1 MWNNFSSSANFVQ
14 HKSSRKFAIVH
25 ESSGYKNTFVATVY
39 FVSMVKRVFVD
50 GILLLFANTGSYTL
64 IIIQYA
70 STCKVLICCKVWI
83 LITVWELSNIISY
96 PVINQIC
103 YSIKIS
109 GAQNVTLFST

>member
-1 MWNNFSSSANFVQ
+1 MWNNFSSSANFLQ
-14 HKSSRKFAIVH
+14 HKPSRKFAIVR

-39 FVSMVKRVFVD
+39 SVWMVKRDFVD
-50 GILLLFANTGSYTL
+50 RILLLFADTGSYIL

-96 PVINQIC
+96 PIINQVC
-103 YSIKIS
+103 HSIKMS
-109 GAQNVTLFST
+109 GA